1 MRLAANL
8 ETIDRLVEQGALI
21 LRSFHA
27 QNGNNRSGAET
38 EFLRG
43 EFTGWRNTIH
53 TEYHDCA
60 EEIVDVYSPKH
71 PCPSQ
76 NASIHFIFF
85 AVLHT
90 NGGDLKSSRRTI
102 RSEYTHKSD

>member
-1 MRLAANL
+1 MGVITMHLHANL

-27 QNGNNRSGAET
+27 QRAENPCGSQT

-43 EFTGWRNTIH
+43 EFNGWRNTIH

-60 EEIVDVYSPKH
+60 EEIVDR
-71 PCPSQ
+71 
-76 NASIHFIFF
+76 
-85 AVLHT
+85 VLAETSLPIPATFDSGHCST
-90 NGGDLKSSRRTI
+90 AYYWRWHQTGL
-102 RSEYTHKSD
+102 TH